1 MAIPMR
7 LWIII
12 LILVAAAG
20 TAVAQNM
27 INGLDNPT
35 GKILAGGGGGG
46 GGGGCAGVIDAS
58 KGCPLPML
66 GM

>member
-1 MAIPMR
+1 MR

-12 LILVAAAG
+12 LILVAVTG

-46 GGGGCAGVIDAS
+46 GGGSCTGTIDLS
-58 KGCPLPML
+58 LGCPQPML
-66 GM
+66 GL